1 MWKKLLITGCMAFC
15 LLGGS
20 ALSAQPSCETK
31 EEVTSEQL
39 NRTKK
44 GLDAMLKEL
53 KNNSWYQSEL
63 NKAASLATPSE
74 QMQAY
79 KSLAGRLISVLEI
92 QAELE
97 WMKPEAIQEALGI
110 MKKSSGFDANLA
122 EKRFSE
128 LKSLLSGGFAG
139 IYTGDQQALDKANKA
154 LALKRELMLMSPDVN
169 VR

>member
-15 LLGGS
+15 LLGE
-20 ALSAQPSCETK
+20 ARYLHNLVVRQRKKLRP
-31 EEVTSEQL
+31 EQL

-110 MKKSSGFDANLA
+110 MKKEFGF
-122 EKRFSE
+122 
-128 LKSLLSGGFAG
+128 
-139 IYTGDQQALDKANKA
+139 
-154 LALKRELMLMSPDVN
+154 
-169 VR
+169 